1 MRTLLILRRLFLA
14 VALMSGALAVPQT
27 TYASTPFA
35 LAPGENQFTVGPNS
49 TCAIDTNHHLYCWG
63 DNSGGTLGLKASV
76 KFSQTPRRVG
86 TGKWRSVHGD
96 VTVCGIKW
104 DYSVWCWGH
113 SGAIGL
119 SANDKYNSVRL
130 TPQLI
135 PTRAAVSVERV
146 HPNLGLCIRD
156 RKLQLWCRL
165 DPDSFFYSGWRL
177 ISGAPVR
184 EASYIRDGE
193 MCFLTTTNAMRCW
206 GKNLLGIFPTGAG
219 TPVFVKSPRIAAGTY
234 RSLFTYGQG
243 SCALATDGFQKCWGK
258 TPPGYPRTVPI
269 RAGENWLNE
278 HGVPCTDGLCVIT
291 PTTIEEVQWKS
302 LWADQCGTLLDGEV
316 SCLHEI
322 EYVAT
327 RGTTVATLTLSD
339 PFTDVKLGTSV
350 GCGSKQD
357 RTLWCWGLQDFSTD
371 SVSGPRTFG
380 VDASDYTLVPYQVTL
395 P

>member
-1 MRTLLILRRLFLA
+1 MRTLLMLRYVMLTTALVAGLMVKPPA
-14 VALMSGALAVPQT
+14 VAAA
-27 TYASTPFA
+27 TPFA

-104 DYSVWCWGH
+104 DHSVWCWGH

-135 PTRAAVSVERV
+135 PTRAAISVERV
-146 HPNLGLCIRD
+146 SPNLGLCIRD
-156 RKLQLWCRL
+156 RTLQLWCRL
-165 DPDSFFYSGWRL
+165 DDSVFFRQGWSL
-177 ISGAPVR
+177 ISARPVR
-184 EASYIRDGE
+184 MAVYMNDLI
-193 MCFLTTTNAMRCW
+193 CFVQTTNVMKCWGNNRFGTSPTGPGTPVRVKNPRTVMGSYQLILDDGYTCALDLEGYQRCW
-206 GKNLLGIFPTGAG
+206 GKASKWP
-219 TPVFVKSPRIAAGTY
+219 Y
-234 RSLFTYGQG
+234 
-243 SCALATDGFQKCWGK
+243 
-258 TPPGYPRTVPI
+258 TVPD
-269 RAGENWLNE
+269 RVADSWDSD
-278 HGVPCTDGLCVIT
+278 HGVPCVDGLCVIT
-291 PTTIEEVQWKS
+291 PTKIEEVQWKS

-322 EYVAT
+322 KYVAT

-357 RTLWCWGLQDFSTD
+357 RTLWCWGLNDFRTD

-380 VDASDYTLVPYQVTL
+380 RDLSDYSESPVQIQVS

>member
-1 MRTLLILRRLFLA
+1 MQTLLILRRLFLA

-35 LAPGENQFTVGPNS
+35 LAPGENQFTVGPHS
-49 TCAIDTNHHLYCWG
+49 TCAIDTKHYLYCWG

-135 PTRAAVSVERV
+135 ATRPAVSVERV

-165 DPDSFFYSGWRL
+165 DDGVFFRQGWSLISARPVRMAVYMNDLICFVQTTNVMKCWGSNRWGDAPTGPGTPAQVKNPRTVAGSYRL
-177 ISGAPVR
+177 ILDD
-184 EASYIRDGE
+184 ASCALDLEGYQ
-193 MCFLTTTNAMRCW
+193 RCW
-206 GKNLLGIFPTGAG
+206 GKASKWPYAV
-219 TPVFVKSPRIAAGTY
+219 PDRVADSWD
-234 RSLFTYGQG
+234 SDHG
-243 SCALATDGFQKCWGK
+243 SACVG
-258 TPPGYPRTVPI
+258 
-269 RAGENWLNE
+269 
-278 HGVPCTDGLCVIT
+278 GLCVIT
-291 PTTIEEVQWKS
+291 PTKIEEIQWQT
-302 LWADQCGTLLDGEV
+302 LWADQCGTLLSGEV

-322 EYVAT
+322 RFVSSSSVVVA
-327 RGTTVATLTLSD
+327 ATLNQPYRD
-339 PFTDVKLGTSV
+339 IKLGGSI
-350 GCGSKQD
+350 GCGALED
-357 RTLWCWGLQDFSTD
+357 RTLWCWGLNDFRTD
-371 SVSGPRTFG
+371 SVSGPRIFG
-380 VDASDYTLVPYQVTL
+380 RDSSDYSESPVQILVAP
-395 P
+395 